1 MNVVNWIFLVII
13 ILQAAVGIRNTMR
26 IGYYRKT
33 ISEMS
38 VKLIEAMSI
47 IEGYHKELGKYRKEN
62 KNGNDKAELHSRQ
75 DQPVS

>member
-1 MNVVNWIFLVII
+1 MSTTSWIFLVII
-13 ILQAAVGIRNTMR
+13 ILQAAVGIRNTLR

-47 IEGYHKELGKYRKEN
+47 IEGYHKELEKYRKEN
-62 KNGNDKAELHSRQ
+62 NHGDNKAELHGGQ
-75 DQPVS
+75 D

>member
-1 MNVVNWIFLVII
+1 MSTISWIFFVII

-38 VKLIEAMSI
+38 VKLIEAIAI
-47 IEGYHKELGKYRKEN
+47 IDGYHKELGKYRKEN
-62 KNGNDKAELHSRQ
+62 NHGNNKAELHGRQ
-75 DQPVS
+75 D